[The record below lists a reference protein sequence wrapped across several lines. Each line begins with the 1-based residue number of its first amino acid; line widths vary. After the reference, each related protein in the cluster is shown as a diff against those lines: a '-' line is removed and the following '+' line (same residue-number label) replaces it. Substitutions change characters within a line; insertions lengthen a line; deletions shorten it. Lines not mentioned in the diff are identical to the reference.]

1 MKLPLSKRLEKHYS
15 IGKAAEILGMSRDTL
30 RPHLNS
36 GKVKGIKTPGGQWRI
51 PESELLKLTGQDTE
65 QENAC
70 VIYAR
75 VSSQKQKK
83 AGNLDRQVERLQEY
97 AQTQGWPI
105 KAVIKEVG
113 GGLNET
119 RKGLTRVFKLARAR
133 QMTKVLIEF
142 PDRLARS
149 GRHYIIEH
157 LALNNV
163 EVVIKD
169 ESDNH
174 LKQDKDLN
182 QELVDDLIAIIYS
195 FSGKLYGRRSAK
207 FRKLKKCVQQTMKEE
222 TS

>member
-1 MKLPLSKRLEKHYS
+1 MLEKHYS
-15 IGKAAEILGMSRDTL
+15 IGKAAEVLGMTRDTL
-30 RPHLNS
+30 RPHLKS
-36 GKVKGIKTPGGQWRI
+36 GKIKGIKTPGGQWRI
-51 PESELLKLTGQDTE
+51 PESELLKWTGHHIE
-65 QENAC
+65 QKEAC

-83 AGNLDRQVERLQEY
+83 AGNLDRQVERLQEF
-97 AQTQGWPI
+97 ANNHGWQI

-113 GGLNET
+113 GGLSET
-119 RKGLTRVFKLARAR
+119 RKGLARVFKLAREG

-142 PDRLARS
+142 PDRLARA
-149 GRHYIIEH
+149 GRHYIIEY

-169 ESDNH
+169 ESENH

-182 QELVDDLIAIIYS
+182 KELVDDLMAIIYS

-222 TS
+222 NSCV